1 MQETIN
7 RHKLSTLCTS
17 TLEDQMKKLGTAVSI
32 FVIFIQLTSSLP
44 LPGWASWSVSPA
56 NAVLYS
62 PETKLPRTGELALR
76 KAIPANTNMKTIQVT
91 EIFIVQ
97 NLNSLQMINCEHS
110 LILLGFLGGHLIF
123 AKDTTEKA
131 IWNNGG

>member
-1 MQETIN
+1 
-7 RHKLSTLCTS
+7 
-17 TLEDQMKKLGTAVSI
+17 MKKFGAAISVI
-32 FVIFIQLTSSLP
+32 VIFAQLTSSLP
-44 LPGWASWSVSPA
+44 LPDWAPWSVSPA

-91 EIFIVQ
+91 ERFIVQ
-97 NLNSLQMINCEHS
+97 NCNYLHIICCEHP
-110 LILLGFLGGHLIF
+110 LIFLGFLGGHLIF

-131 IWNNGG
+131 FWNNGG